1 MPQDQIN
8 DLWKVTNGIRSD
20 VNEIKICLARL
31 DERSAARESQFAVQS
46 HRMDQLEAKLQ
57 KLDLKVAA
65 AMGMVALISYGLQ
78 LLVPSI

>member
-31 DERSAARESQFAVQS
+31 DERSAARESQFAVQA
-46 HRMDQLEAKLQ
+46 HRMDHLEAKLQ

>member
-1 MPQDQIN
+1 MPQDQIK

-31 DERSAARESQFAVQS
+31 DERSASRESQFAVQS
-46 HRMDQLEAKLQ
+46 HRMDKMEAKLQ

-78 LLVPSI
+78 LLVPAI